1 MTELTDKN
9 IIEVQINRLR
19 TKLDEGFDKKFIKT
33 VRGCGHMFDDGID

>member
-19 TKLDEGFDKKFIKT
+19 SKLDEGFDKKFIKT
-33 VRGCGHMFDDGID
+33 VRGGGYMFDDGID